1 MSTPNA
7 SPTTATFAGHPPSL
21 FVLFFAEM
29 WERFSYYGMRAL
41 LVFYMMK
48 GFLGYGDKE
57 AYAVY
62 GAYVALVYMTPFFG
76 GMLADRLLGYRKAVI
91 LGGLLM
97 GFGHAV
103 MGIHPELLAWLTGDA
118 LAHSISTGAFFIAL
132 ALLIVGNGFFKPN
145 ISSIVGSQ
153 YADKDPRLD
162 SGFTIFYIGINL
174 GAAMAPL
181 LCGYVGETYGWH
193 YGFSLATVGML
204 VGLAAFWIPTKPAKW
219 LILVAAAVA
228 ALNMVLLQLGFWDWA
243 GNRLFTAFGWATLE
257 PELAMLTVKNAFLL
271 VVNSAVAIALAAAGV
286 ITFLALSREGL
297 PPEAGAP
304 PDQALLKK
312 PVVGPISAEWLTYI
326 GSFVIVPAVALLLW
340 SNAQYQFISDETLAP
355 MVDAGGLSKLA
366 GTLLG
371 EFSRPT
377 GLLLGLSG
385 LAFVYIFVQA
395 VRSHRIV
402 RNRLLVVLV
411 LFGFSALFWSFFEQA
426 GSSMNNFA
434 DRNVDRVFEGQT
446 VSAADLGQM
455 QLTLTQEQLGYN
467 QNGKVFTLDQLD
479 DAREANEL
487 DVTWTLTEEHVGM
500 GIVSDT
506 AGGSVVPASTF
517 QSANPIYILLF
528 GMLFS
533 AMWSQL
539 GKRGIEPSSPM
550 KFVMGL
556 LQLGLGFIVLWY
568 GASIADGRGMTG
580 MSWLLLGYLL
590 HTTGELCLSP
600 IGLSMVVKLSPK
612 HLVATV
618 MGGWFLATA
627 FSGYVAA
634 IIATFTSVGGH
645 GGADGAVPP
654 PIETI
659 GVYGSVFLNI
669 GLAALASALLLLIL
683 VPFLK
688 MGMHEGVV
696 VDEAENG

>member
-1 MSTPNA
+1 MSSPTA
-7 SPTTATFAGHPPSL
+7 SPAAAPPSATFAGHPPSL

-48 GFLGYGDKE
+48 GFLGYNDKE

-103 MGIHPELLAWLTGDA
+103 MGIHPELIGFLGEARA
-118 LAHSISTGAFFIAL
+118 QSVSTGAFFVAL

-153 YADKDPRLD
+153 YAAKDPRLD
-162 SGFTIFYIGINL
+162 SGFTIFYMGINL
-174 GAAMAPL
+174 GAAMSPL

-193 YGFSLATVGML
+193 YGFSMATVGML
-204 VGLAAFWIPTKPAKW
+204 VGLAVFWIPSKTAKY
-219 LILVAAAVA
+219 LILGGALLAAV
-228 ALNMVLLQLGFWDWA
+228 NMVALQLGFWDWVA
-243 GNRLFTAFGWATLE
+243 NSMADPAAHD
-257 PELAMLTVKNAFLL
+257 PEMAVLQIKNIFLL
-271 VVNSAVAIALAAAGV
+271 IVNAAVAIALAASGI
-286 ITFLALSREGL
+286 ITFMALSREGL

-304 PDQALLKK
+304 PSLEALRTKI
-312 PVVGPISAEWLTYI
+312 GPFTREWAVYI
-326 GSFVIVPAVALLLW
+326 GSFSLVPAIALLLW
-340 SNAQYQFISDETLAP
+340 SNAKVQLISEETLAP
-355 MVDAGGLSKLA
+355 LLEGGKLQILL
-366 GTLLG
+366 GTILG

-377 GLLLGLSG
+377 GVILAISG
-385 LAFVYIFVQA
+385 LCFVYIAWEAF
-395 VRSHRIV
+395 RSPKVIRD
-402 RNRLLVVLV
+402 RLMVVLV

-434 DRNVDRVFEGQT
+434 DRNVDRVFEEQT
-446 VSAADLGQM
+446 ITAAELGPM
-455 QLTLTQEQLGYN
+455 ALTLNQEQLGYF

-479 DAREANEL
+479 AAREAKAL
-487 DVTWTLTEEHVGM
+487 DVTWQLTEDHIGM
-500 GIVSDT
+500 GV
-506 AGGSVVPASTF
+506 GGSVVPASTF

-533 AMWSQL
+533 AMWGQL
-539 GKRGIEPSSPM
+539 AKRKLEPSAPF
-550 KFVMGL
+550 KFALGL
-556 LQLGLGFIVLWY
+556 LQLGLGFVALWW
-568 GASIADGRGMTG
+568 GASVADGRGMTG

-612 HLVATV
+612 RLVATV

-627 FSGYVAA
+627 FSGYLAA

-645 GGADGAVPP
+645 GGAPGSVPP

-659 GVYGSVFLNI
+659 GVYGSVFGQI
-669 GLAALASALLLLIL
+669 AIAALASAVLLLIL
-683 VPFLK
+683 SPFLTR
-688 MGMHEGVV
+688 GMHVGVDV
-696 VDEAENG
+696 DDDEAESA